1 MLPLLLAQILLI
13 ALLIAFGQS
22 SWAVEALETSSHMKA
37 LSTAELN
44 LFTPEDRLPALQR
57 LSTRFKENVNV
68 RTSYAT
74 QPYSSG
80 RLKELLGK
88 THDEKAFSFLGNSSF
103 LQGTLLGEGEFA
115 HSPSATRSIEGK
127 NDSKNRLF
135 RISLTGVQGMFRYGF
150 SNRAAGKGFQ
160 NIPDQDMKE
169 LWGEWSHGIARFRS
183 SLVKSHNNVDEDS
196 RQLRLTQFLGKTSLT
211 FAPPSW
217 PEIGISYLR
226 GSSSSSLEP
235 IGVMP
240 QRTVLDSV
248 DASLSYRRPTW
259 NAKVSSTFYS
269 NIDLL
274 RQSGETVGLAHAVS
288 GSYRLTK
295 SLTLNP
301 TVSLRRDRQQWSGVR
316 IETPSTSLAVTYK
329 TDDNFN
335 FTATGTYTQSQS
347 SDGLVD
353 TSTISATSVVG
364 WIPGASAQKGP
375 SFSLETHYSTTRQG
389 TNPALDTEDLTA
401 LLVMQLT
408 YF

>member
-1 MLPLLLAQILLI
+1 MVPLLLVQILLI
-13 ALLIAFGQS
+13 VSIAFGQA
-22 SWAVEALETSSHMKA
+22 SWAFEAQENSSHVKA
-37 LSTAELN
+37 ISLTEHN
-44 LFTPEDRLPALQR
+44 LFTPDDQLSALR
-57 LSTRFKENVNV
+57 GFSWWFTDNVNV
-68 RTSYAT
+68 STSHVA
-74 QPYSSG
+74 QPNSSA
-80 RLKELLGK
+80 RLKELFGK
-88 THDEKAFSFLGNSSF
+88 ADDEKSLGYLARSSF
-103 LQGTLLGEGEFA
+103 FQGALVGEGEFA
-115 HSPSATRSIEGK
+115 HSPSVNRSIEGRG
-127 NDSKNRLF
+127 DPKNRLF

-150 SNRAAGKGFQ
+150 SNRTAGKGFL
-160 NIPDQDMKE
+160 NAPDQEMKE

-183 SLVKSHNNVDEDS
+183 SLAKSHNNVDGDQ
-196 RQLRLTQFLGKTSLT
+196 RQSRLTQLLGKTSAT

-217 PEIGISYLR
+217 PEIGLSYSR
-226 GSSSSSLEP
+226 SSWSSSLDP
-235 IGVMP
+235 IRVMP
-240 QRTVLDSV
+240 QRSIWDSV
-248 DASLSYRRPTW
+248 DASLSFSRPTW
-259 NAKVSSTFYS
+259 NAKISSSFS
-269 NIDLL
+269 SSIDLL
-274 RQSGETVGLAHAVS
+274 RPSGETIGLAHAVS

-295 SLTLNP
+295 SLTLNQ

-316 IETPSTSLAVTYK
+316 IETPSTSLAVNYK

-375 SFSLETHYSTTRQG
+375 SFFLETHYSTTRQG